1 MPHVAKRHRRGSSL
15 PSEVSALRRQL
26 LLDPE
31 ARERVL
37 TRLVAILYGAD
48 AAAALLA
55 CDVLAQLGGPACML
69 PLVET
74 VLWSDPDGGELQRE
88 LRIAALE
95 GLRSAAADDDT
106 VVSTFLAASRD
117 PDPEI
122 AWLAAAAL
130 GDGRATAARASRAL
144 VPCLEHGDGR
154 VRRAAR
160 RSLTRLAATR
170 AA

>member
-1 MPHVAKRHRRGSSL
+1 MPDVAKRHRRGSSL
-15 PSEVSALRRQL
+15 PSEVSRLRRL
-26 LLDPE
+26 LLLEPE
-31 ARERVL
+31 ARDEASA
-37 TRLVAILYGAD
+37 RLAELLYGPD
-48 AAAALLA
+48 AAASLLA
-55 CDVLAQLGGPACML
+55 CDVLAQLGGPAQVL

-95 GLRSAAADDDT
+95 GLRAGALDDDT

-130 GDGRATAARASRAL
+130 GDCRANAARASRAL
-144 VPCLEHGDGR
+144 VPCLEHDDGR